1 MAHKMTDTR
10 TDLDK
15 KYDYEMLN
23 KKPKALHKHR
33 FLDSDVDNNTAKG
46 KKCQR
51 YCLPSIGLL
60 TITFTL
66 YLILCIPR
74 NKGIQM
80 SAVGVIHVPTY
91 NPVTLV
97 RIPTEL
103 ANKSG
108 AFCLDGTVPSYYF
121 RKGKGRGQR
130 SWMLH
135 LQGGGWCWDLP
146 DCYNRSYSHYGSSLA
161 QYLPTHRVLQGILSD
176 CPHMNPD
183 FHDWNVA
190 HVNYCDGAAFSG
202 NVPNPVEHKN
212 QTLYFRGALV
222 LDLVFNFLVQSGG
235 MGDADRIILTGS
247 SAGASAV
254 VLHIDHIKTLLPD
267 GIPLHGL
274 VDAGLFLDTKNMTN
288 FNYFRMRTQNVYNIQ
303 QVWGSLNEAC
313 VKDQPQDK
321 RWKCF
326 FSVYAYKYVQSPV
339 FYMHTGYDIWQLRHI
354 LEMLCHPTE
363 CPEQISFM
371 MDFHKKFIN
380 FAKEVQNQSKKNGMF
395 ISSCPDH
402 SQAYF
407 DDPYQSYI
415 VDGKTPQQAFGDW
428 YFERIPEGSSF
439 YFDCEDSYDCNPT
452 CDWSL
457 EFYKNITYHHLR
469 SVESNET
476 CSVTSRL

>member
-10 TDLDK
+10 TDLDQK
-15 KYDYEMLN
+15 CDYEMLN
-23 KKPKALHKHR
+23 KKQKKTKALHKHR
-33 FLDSDVDNNTAKG
+33 FLDSDVDINMVKG

-60 TITFTL
+60 TIACTL
-66 YLILCIPR
+66 FLIICLLR
-74 NKGIQM
+74 M
-80 SAVGVIHVPTY
+80 LSD
-91 NPVTLV
+91 PVTLV

-146 DCYNRSYSHYGSSLA
+146 DCYHRSFSSKGSSLA
-161 QYLPTHRVLQGILSD
+161 QYLPTHHLHGVLSD
-176 CPHMNPD
+176 CPDVNPD

-202 NVPNPVEHKN
+202 NVSDPVVHKD

-222 LDLVFNFLVQSGG
+222 LDLVINFLLQSEG

-274 VDAGLFLDTKNMTN
+274 VDAGLFLDTKSISN
-288 FNYFRMRTQNVYNIQ
+288 FNRFRMCTQSVYNIQ

-313 VKDQPQDK
+313 VKDQPQDT

-339 FYMHTGYDIWQLRHI
+339 FYMHTGYDIWQLWHI
-354 LEMLCHPTE
+354 LQMHCHPTE

-407 DDPYQSYI
+407 DDPYQRYI

-457 EFYKNITYHHLR
+457 EFYTGRVPKKQLKD
-469 SVESNET
+469 SNET
-476 CSVTSRL
+476 C